1 MPHLTL
7 IYPCVGRFPHTRYI
21 KSWQMQPLSI
31 AVLASLT
38 PADWNKSFFD
48 DRFED
53 IDFDHPTDLVAIS
66 VETFTARRGY
76 QIAAEF
82 RARGVPV
89 VMGGYHATFR
99 PEEVLENA
107 DAVCVGEAEG
117 IWSKILDD
125 TEQGKL
131 KGVYNG
137 HSSDMNGTSPDRSIF
152 KDKKYLDV
160 ALIETGRGCR
170 FNCTFCSITSFHKGD
185 YCSRSVDEIVTEVK
199 GIRER
204 LIFIVDDNIISDP
217 IVSEELFRGLKPL
230 GIKWVGQATA
240 NIYRNTHL
248 MDLMAE
254 SGCIGLLVGF
264 ESLDSDNL
272 DLVEKDVNQIDHYS
286 MAVRALRD
294 RGIIVYGT
302 FMFGFP
308 NDSDALF
315 ERTVRF
321 AKDTRLFLAAFNHMI
336 PFPGT
341 PFYDDLAKRGHLTH
355 DRWWLSED
363 YR

>member
-1 MPHLTL
+1 
-7 IYPCVGRFPHTRYI
+7 
-21 KSWQMQPLSI
+21 
-31 AVLASLT
+31 
-38 PADWNKSFFD
+38 
-48 DRFED
+48 
-53 IDFDHPTDLVAIS
+53 
-66 VETFTARRGY
+66 
-76 QIAAEF
+76 
-82 RARGVPV
+82 
-89 VMGGYHATFR
+89 MGGYHATFR

-363 YR
+363 YRFGDAPYVPTSMSTEALIESCMKARRSFYSIPSILNRCIDLSANCSSLRISGLFFSLNLLLRKEVSLKRGLPLGVRAAG